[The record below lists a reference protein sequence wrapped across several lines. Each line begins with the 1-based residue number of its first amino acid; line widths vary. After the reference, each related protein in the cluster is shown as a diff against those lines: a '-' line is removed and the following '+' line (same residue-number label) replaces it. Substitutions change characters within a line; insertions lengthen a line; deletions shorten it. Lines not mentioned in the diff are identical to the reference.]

1 MPSSHWLVRL
11 NTVFVVP
18 VKRIVISMCLAVVE
32 GRKRRGKSGVYRGRW
47 RRAQRDAGNIEFL
60 AHGCSAAHDV
70 FVRRRTIRND
80 TGGATIVKRS
90 T

>member
-1 MPSSHWLVRL
+1 MPSLHWLMRL
-11 NTVFVVP
+11 NTFVVP
-18 VKRIVISMCLAVVE
+18 VKRIVISKCLAVVE

-47 RRAQRDAGNIEFL
+47 RQRDAGNIEFPV
-60 AHGCSAAHDV
+60 HGCSAAHDV